1 MPELGDI
8 FFRANYRCRERAY
21 QRWHQSQ
28 LKRQILRSQIGFSE
42 TSTSRPSACVG
53 CANYHGLA
61 YGTQK
66 DQRTPLICAMHP
78 YGWQA
83 EAPCPDWQAETKKP
97 CGFLSLDVRSFIE

>member
-1 MPELGDI
+1 MPEFGDI
-8 FFRANYRCRERAY
+8 FFRANYRCRQRAY

-42 TSTSRPSACVG
+42 TATSRPAACVG
-53 CANYHGLA
+53 CANYHGHA

-78 YGWQA
+78 YGWQ
-83 EAPCPDWQAETKKP
+83 EESTCPDWQAEAKQS
-97 CGFLSLDVRSFIE
+97 CRFLSLDVRSFIE